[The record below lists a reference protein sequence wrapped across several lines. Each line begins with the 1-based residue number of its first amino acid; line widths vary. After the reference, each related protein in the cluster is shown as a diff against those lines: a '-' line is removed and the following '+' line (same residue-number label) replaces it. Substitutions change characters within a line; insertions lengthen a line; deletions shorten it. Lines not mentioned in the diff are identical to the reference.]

1 MYAPT
6 KKILEKY
13 ANVLVN
19 FALGGGKGIK
29 KGEVV
34 FLMVPE
40 SAKPMLFAL
49 REAVLKAG
57 GHAIAQ
63 YLPDDYIR
71 GFFELASDEQVKFF
85 PSKLYRGMVDQ
96 MDHYLGI
103 IAETDKYELK
113 GIDPKKIM
121 AKGLAAKPY
130 REWMDEKENKGKMTW
145 TLGLYA
151 TEHMARD
158 VGMSLKEYWNQI
170 IKGCY
175 LNDPNPVKRWKQTF
189 AEIERLKKKMN
200 NLKIAKLRVEAKDT
214 DLTIGVDANRKWLGG
229 DGRNIPSYE
238 IFISPDKTKTE
249 GHISFSEPLFRYGN
263 VVKGIKLEFKKGKV
277 VNSSATEGENVL
289 KEMIRTKGADMVGEF
304 SLTDSRFSKITK
316 FMGETLFDEN
326 TGGKYGNTHIALG
339 SAYKDSYPG
348 NISKVTKKQWQKMG
362 YNDSSVHTDIVSTTD
377 RVVTATLESGKELV
391 IYKDGKFTL

>member
-1 MYAPT
+1 MYTPS
-6 KKILEKY
+6 KKILDKY
-13 ANVLVN
+13 ADVLVN

-40 SAKPMLFAL
+40 SAKPMLYSL
-49 REAVLKAG
+49 RNAVIKAG
-57 GHAIAQ
+57 GNAITQ

-71 GFFELASDEQVKFF
+71 GFFELASDEQIKFF
-85 PSKLYRGMVDQ
+85 PSKFYKGMVEQ
-96 MDHYLGI
+96 MDHYLGVI
-103 IAETDKYELK
+103 SETDKYELK

-130 REWMDEKENKGKMTW
+130 REWMDAKENKGGMTW
-145 TLGLYA
+145 TLAMYA

-158 VGMSLKEYWNQI
+158 VDMSLKEYWNQI

-175 LNDPNPVKRWKQTF
+175 LDDPNPVKRWKQTF
-189 AEIERLKKKMN
+189 SEIERLKKKMN
-200 NLKIAKLRVEAKDT
+200 ALDIVSLKVEAKDT
-214 DLTIGVDANRKWLGG
+214 DLVIGVDRNRKWLGG

-238 IFISPDKTKTE
+238 IFISPVNSKTE

-263 VVKGIKLEFKKGKV
+263 VVKNIKLEFKNGRV
-277 VNSSATEGENVL
+277 VKSSASEGENVL

-304 SLTDSRFSKITK
+304 SLTDSRFSRITK

-326 TGGKYGNTHIALG
+326 TGGKFGNTHLALG

-348 NISKVTKKQWQKMG
+348 NVSKVKKTAWYKMG
-362 YNDSSVHTDIVSTTD
+362 YNDSSVHTDIVSTTN
-377 RVVTATLESGKELV
+377 RTVTATLKNGKQIV
-391 IYKDGKFTL
+391 IYKEGKFTL